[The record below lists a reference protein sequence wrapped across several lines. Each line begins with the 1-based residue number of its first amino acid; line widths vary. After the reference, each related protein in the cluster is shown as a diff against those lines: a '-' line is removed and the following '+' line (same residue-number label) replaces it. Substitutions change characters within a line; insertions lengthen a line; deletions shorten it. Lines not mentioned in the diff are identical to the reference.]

1 MHADFPASS
10 GATPNV
16 GTTERW
22 VCGVAGGA
30 LVVYGAMR
38 RSWLGYGLLGTGL
51 ALAYRGIRGHC
62 SLYGALG
69 INTADRSASATTC
82 AVATIERSPA
92 EIYAYLKQPD
102 HLPLLTGLIHDLRP
116 VNESEYQGHAQ
127 TQNQDIAWHIS
138 LTADR
143 ENEFVAWR
151 ASAEGRPG
159 HTGQLIL
166 QPAPGNRGTEVEIQ
180 IQQEG
185 AASPAGV
192 IADHAAAQGWRS
204 RVSRALHQ
212 LKQQIEAGEI
222 CSIDGQPAGHRSPLG
237 KFLSANR

>member
-16 GTTERW
+16 GTIERW
-22 VCGVAGGA
+22 VCGVGGGA
-30 LVVYGAMR
+30 LVAYGAMR
-38 RSWLGYGLLGTGL
+38 KSWVRYALVGTGL

-62 SLYGALG
+62 GLYGALG
-69 INTADRSASATTC
+69 INTADHSASATTC
-82 AVATIERSPA
+82 AVVTIERAPA

-102 HLPLLTGLIHDLRP
+102 HLPLLTGIIHDLRA
-116 VNESEYQGHAQ
+116 VGESEYQVRAQ
-127 TQNQDIAWHIS
+127 TRKQDVAWHIS

-143 ENEFVAWR
+143 ENEFIAWR
-151 ASAEGRPG
+151 AFSEGRPG

-192 IADHAAAQGWRS
+192 IADHAAAQGWRA
-204 RVSRALHQ
+204 RVNRALHQ

-222 CSIDGQPAGHRSPLG
+222 CSIDGQPAGQRSPLG
-237 KFLSANR
+237 RVLSPNR

>member
-1 MHADFPASS
+1 MHADFPVSP

-16 GTTERW
+16 GTIERW
-22 VCGVAGGA
+22 VCAVTGGA
-30 LVVYGAMR
+30 LVAYGVMR
-38 RSWLGYGLLGTGL
+38 KSWARYGLVGAGL

-69 INTADRSASATTC
+69 INTADHSASATTC

-102 HLPLLTGLIHDLRP
+102 HLPRLTGIIHDLRP
-116 VNESEYQGHAQ
+116 VTESEYQVHAQ
-127 TQNQDIAWHIS
+127 SRNQDVAWHVS

-159 HTGQLIL
+159 HAGQLIL

-192 IADHAAAQGWRS
+192 IADHATAQGWRA

-222 CSIDGQPAGHRSPLG
+222 CSIDGQPAGQRSPLG
-237 KFLSANR
+237 KVLSPNR